1 VANTSRYVAV
11 LILLVVMS
19 WFPQSLPYFPVA
31 DDFPFAENMRTRG
44 VIPTILGYY
53 ELNGIRRSVGMHTNL
68 PICGLPEQYTGAA
81 CVALHSV
88 ATVLLFFAL
97 SAALSMPRLA
107 FLCSTLFGV
116 FPWGYGAISWA
127 CGSYV
132 IPIVIVYLL
141 QVILVV
147 KCYRLVGRRRLFA
160 IICLFCLSL
169 YGCLIAE
176 HLVFATALVGFLPF
190 VLNERITSVRDLARA
205 GLNGFVVVPMAAVTF
220 YAVLV
225 VLTSPSGMGSQDA
238 TAANMPLV
246 WGNINPRTLLSV
258 SYHQIR
264 NLDMLQPL
272 WTSSPKIW
280 FWHGQTWISSGIL
293 LVGLLT
299 STVAVLNRK
308 LFFGSPAAK
317 TNQAIPAFI
326 VWCIANILAVS
337 AIHMLNGG
345 YAASSRHQYVPLVFF
360 VFLLAGLTTW
370 MRAGQDIGGRVFLGI
385 CMTLTVVGVLST
397 WAVIGTNRY
406 ELRRYHALLDFL
418 SQNPPA
424 DAVSLEF
431 SPPLYHYWPKMERT
445 ISHPLNAEWVINCGL
460 PSAGKVVIDPD
471 NPRKIVVKELPG
483 QEFSVTEDVQ

>member
-1 VANTSRYVAV
+1 MNLKYGA
-11 LILLVVMS
+11 LLFLLA
-19 WFPQSLPYFPVA
+19 WTAWLPQCQSYLAVA
-31 DDFPFAENMRTRG
+31 DDFPFASRMRSVGLCKT
-44 VIPTILGYY
+44 LSLAYSD
-53 ELNGIRRSVGMHTNL
+53 NGIRRSVGLHTNL
-68 PICGLPEQYTGAA
+68 PICGLPEQYTGVV
-81 CVALHSV
+81 CVALHSI
-88 ATVLLFFAL
+88 ATVLLFLAL

-107 FLCSTLFGV
+107 FLCGILFGV
-116 FPWGYGAISWA
+116 CPWGYGAVTWA

-132 IPIVIVYLL
+132 IPIVIVYSL
-141 QVILVV
+141 QVILVM
-147 KCYRLVGRRRLFA
+147 KGYRLNGWRHLLA
-160 IICLFCLSL
+160 IGCLFCLSF
-169 YGCLIAE
+169 YGCLIGE
-176 HLVFATALVGFLPF
+176 HLVFAAALVGFLPF
-190 VLNERITSVRDLARA
+190 VLNGKITSLRDLALA
-205 GLNGFVVVPMAAVTF
+205 GRDVLVFVPMAAVVF
-220 YAVLV
+220 YAILV
-225 VLTSPSGMGSQDA
+225 VLTSPSGMSSQDS

-258 SYHQIR
+258 SYYQVR

-280 FWHGQTWISSGIL
+280 FWHGQTWISCGIL

-317 TNQAIPAFI
+317 SNQAIPAFI

-406 ELRRYHALLDFL
+406 ELRRHHALLDFL

-424 DAVSLEF
+424 DAVSLQF

-445 ISHPLNAEWVINCGL
+445 ISHPLDAEWVINCGVS
-460 PSAGKVVIDPD
+460 SAGKVVIDPGS
-471 NPRKIVVKELPG
+471 PRKITVKEILG
-483 QEFSVTEDVQ
+483 REFSVTEDVQ